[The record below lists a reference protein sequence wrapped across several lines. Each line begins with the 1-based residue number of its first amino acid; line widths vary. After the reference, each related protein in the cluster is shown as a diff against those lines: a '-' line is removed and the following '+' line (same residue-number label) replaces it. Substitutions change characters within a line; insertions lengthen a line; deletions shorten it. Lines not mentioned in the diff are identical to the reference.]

1 MVCLYVVFFTQ
12 RSASHVGITQVFL
25 KSWTLPPSISR
36 RIRHQHQG
44 LGRRGRVPVQE
55 VHPQQP
61 AGGAGADA
69 RPLPPVAREAL
80 RRRAVAGPVS
90 HVHAVQGHERGLAR
104 PAGDAVLGA
113 REGGPPP
120 QAEPAAE
127 DLRGKVNSNHWRD
140 CSPSEKAQRV
150 AAAAALGYIGL

>member
-1 MVCLYVVFFTQ
+1 M
-12 RSASHVGITQVFL
+12 
-25 KSWTLPPSISR
+25 
-36 RIRHQHQG
+36 
-44 LGRRGRVPVQE
+44 
-55 VHPQQP
+55 
-61 AGGAGADA
+61 
-69 RPLPPVAREAL
+69 AREAL

-104 PAGDAVLGA
+104 PAGDAVLPA

-120 QAEPAAE
+120 QAQPAAAAETQE

-140 CSPSEKAQRV
+140 CSPSEKAQRA